1 MHRAATVLSEDA
13 RSPIVQ
19 RFAKNQPMKHPALA
33 FLLLLS
39 ACSREGMAGDN
50 DSDLYQTNA
59 VALTPGVKPVRI
71 GEGGP
76 AFRACASIGEVVNLS
91 PSGERYL
98 PLRAAPFAEAD
109 EVAQLT
115 EGSTLFLCTR
125 SLDQRWQGV
134 VVPPADAPTSDC
146 GVTASVA
153 GPRAYAGPCRSGW
166 VLSGFV
172 RPAG

>member
-1 MHRAATVLSEDA
+1 
-13 RSPIVQ
+13 
-19 RFAKNQPMKHPALA
+19 MKHPTLA

-50 DSDLYQTNA
+50 DSELYQTNA

-76 AFRACASIGEVVNLS
+76 AFRACASIGQVVNLS

-109 EVAQLT
+109 EVAQLN
-115 EGSTLFLCTR
+115 EGSTLYLCTR

-153 GPRAYAGPCRSGW
+153 GPRAYTGPCRSGW